1 MEISE
6 QAFLIL
12 SALAD
17 QPRHGYALVTEVD
30 EMTDGRIRLRAGTL
44 YGALDRLVTQGL
56 IAPDHDEVEK
66 GRLRRFYKLTDTG
79 ADAIRAESRRM
90 ATAVRLAEE
99 RLNKRAAR
107 NAPRLGTSG

>member
-6 QAFLIL
+6 QTFLIL

-17 QPRHGYALVTEVD
+17 QPRHGYAVVTEV
-30 EMTDGRIRLRAGTL
+30 EGMTGGRIRLRAGTL
-44 YGALDRLVTQGL
+44 YGAFDRLVAQGL

-66 GRLRRFYKLTDTG
+66 GRLRRFYRLTDTG
-79 ADAIRAESRRM
+79 ADAIRAESQRM

-99 RLNKRAAR
+99 RLKKRAAR
-107 NAPRLGTSG
+107 PAPRLGTSG

>member
-1 MEISE
+1 MDISE
-6 QAFLIL
+6 QTFLIL

-17 QPRHGYALVTEVD
+17 QPRHGYGLVTEVD

-56 IAPDHDEVEK
+56 IAPDRDEVEK
-66 GRLRRFYKLTDTG
+66 GRLRRFYKLTDAG
-79 ADAIRAESRRM
+79 ADAIRAESQRM

-99 RLNKRAAR
+99 RLSKRAAR
-107 NAPRLGTSG
+107 NAPRLGTIG

>member
-1 MEISE
+1 MDISE
-6 QAFLIL
+6 QTFLIL

-66 GRLRRFYKLTDTG
+66 GRLRRFYKLTDAG

-99 RLNKRAAR
+99 RLKKRAAR
-107 NAPRLGTSG
+107 NTPRLGTSG

>member
-6 QAFLIL
+6 QTFLIL

-17 QPRHGYALVTEVD
+17 QPRHGYALVTEVAQ
-30 EMTDGRIRLRAGTL
+30 MTDGRIRLRAGTL

-56 IAPDHDEVEK
+56 IAPDHDEVEN
-66 GRLRRFYKLTDTG
+66 GRLRRFYRLTDTG

-90 ATAVRLAEE
+90 ASAIRLAEE
-99 RLNKRAAR
+99 RLNKRAGH

>member
-1 MEISE
+1 MDISE
-6 QAFLIL
+6 QTFLIL

-56 IAPDHDEVEK
+56 HRP
-66 GRLRRFYKLTDTG
+66 RPRRGGEGGYAVSTD
-79 ADAIRAESRRM
+79 
-90 ATAVRLAEE
+90 
-99 RLNKRAAR
+99 
-107 NAPRLGTSG
+107 